1 VKAHRRRQR
10 GVGSGSATAVVT
22 LAWQRIGGGDAASAV
37 AARRRRGDR
46 GGSAL
51 TGQCGGGSGGVSA
64 AAEAALARQRSDGG
78 DGSGSAT
85 AARRRRR
92 GDGGAATAEAAVS
105 AATSTDSFSG
115 FLDPGGRFAI
125 TNESVHYHHRSGP
138 HLLSDGY
145 SCHGRVEQVKLNEN
159 FSKSVS
165 VPSPPEQDE
174 EVMEA
179 GDILKTLASSYET
192 QSCRRHPPAATTA
205 VHGARAAPPHI
216 LEGSARPPV
225 LKNGNN

>member
-1 VKAHRRRQR
+1 MVDATAISTGVSKFITA
-10 GVGSGSATAVVT
+10 GVGGDTWKIPKVAYAVDNDTVG
-22 LAWQRIGGGDAASAV
+22 IPVEGGGDVHDNACSI
-37 AARRRRGDR
+37 
-46 GGSAL
+46 
-51 TGQCGGGSGGVSA
+51 
-64 AAEAALARQRSDGG
+64 
-78 DGSGSAT
+78 
-85 AARRRRR
+85 
-92 GDGGAATAEAAVS
+92 
-105 AATSTDSFSG
+105 DSFSG
-115 FLDPGGRFAI
+115 FSDPGGRFAI
-125 TNESVHYHHRSGP
+125 TNESVHYHHRSGS

-145 SCHGRVEQVKLNEN
+145 SCHGRVEQVKLNEK

-165 VPSPPEQDE
+165 VPSPPQQDE

-225 LKNGNN
+225 LKNRNN